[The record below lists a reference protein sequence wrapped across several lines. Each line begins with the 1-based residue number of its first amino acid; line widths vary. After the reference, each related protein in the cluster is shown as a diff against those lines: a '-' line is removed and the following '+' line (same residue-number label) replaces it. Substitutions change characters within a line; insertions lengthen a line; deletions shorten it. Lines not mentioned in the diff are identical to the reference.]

1 MNSRRVLRRARFL
14 QFAGII
20 IAVLG
25 LVGYWINRDVPKAE
39 LTEEQR
45 TLLGLE
51 KNEFHASF
59 LVAGKDIW
67 YEPGKS
73 KPVYGKN
80 GQIIRWI
87 YSGKKFADGT
97 NTDTILYVNIQG
109 NDVTMIGIPRDLY
122 LPNWQTKINAM
133 YYYKKAEGLKQSV
146 EEVIGLPIDYY
157 AIIDTTIFANLVD
170 ALGGVDVYIPKAMD
184 YDDNAGDLHIHFD
197 PGMTYLNGEDAAK
210 FIRFRHSERGDFDR
224 LDNLKRLA
232 NALLVKL
239 KDLNVRA
246 VTKLPQLVDVF
257 FKDVETNVSPA
268 LVQQLLPRL
277 NQFNLSSATLP
288 VVQYENSNDL
298 GYDPVAINQ
307 FLATTFGGEAKDF
320 AKAPELTLL
329 ITNRSGT
336 AGLET
341 LYKKELISLGFAE
354 DLIVTREAADEGVP
368 TYLLADQK
376 HWGDADYFDSLFLTK
391 KQQIDRLPLVDGE
404 RVGLELV
411 LGEDASHTML
421 AQKALAS
428 YQSAETN

>member
-1 MNSRRVLRRARFL
+1 MNSHRLLRRARVL
-14 QFAGII
+14 QFSGIL
-20 IAVLG
+20 IAILG
-25 LVGYWINRDVPKAE
+25 LLGYWLNQDIPKAA

-45 TLLGLE
+45 SLLGLE
-51 KNEFHASF
+51 ANEFHASF

-73 KPVYGKN
+73 TPVYGQN

-87 YSGKKFADGT
+87 YTGKKYADGT

-133 YYYKKAEGLKQSV
+133 YYYKEAEGLKQSV
-146 EEVIGLPIDYY
+146 EEVLGLPIDYY

-170 ALGGVDVYIPKAMD
+170 ALGGVEVYIPQAMH
-184 YDDNAGDLHIHFD
+184 YDDNAGNLHIHFE

-232 NALLVKL
+232 NALLAKL

-246 VTKLPQLVDVF
+246 VSKLPQLVDVF
-257 FKDVETNVSPA
+257 FQDVETNVSPA

-277 NQFNLSSATLP
+277 NQINLSSATLP
-288 VVQYENSNDL
+288 VVQYENSNNL
-298 GYDPVAINQ
+298 GYDPIAINQ
-307 FLATTFGGEAKDF
+307 FLASTFGGEAKTF
-320 AKAPELTLL
+320 AKAPEITLL

-336 AGLET
+336 PGLEQ
-341 LYKKELISLGFAE
+341 LYKQELLSLGFAQE
-354 DLIVTREAADEGVP
+354 LIEIREASVEGIP
-368 TYLLADQK
+368 SYLLVDQK
-376 HWGDADYFDSLFLTK
+376 HWEDADYFESLFLTS
-391 KQQIDRLPLVDGE
+391 KQQIDRLPMVNGQH
-404 RVGLELV
+404 VGLELV

-421 AQKALAS
+421 AKKALGA
-428 YQSAETN
+428 YQSAQTN